1 MYYKG
6 QRFNSAYLQKDTKMT
21 DENIIRLNKMSE
33 FVKTLEKESTPDAYW
48 KKEIKTIKSLIKKIR

>member
-1 MYYKG
+1 
-6 QRFNSAYLQKDTKMT
+6 MT